1 MENTNSRNTLL
12 HLVILATVCAL
23 VFMLFL
29 GKSPFHDKAEPR
41 EALVVRDIVLEGRW
55 LFPLKSGEQIPSKP
69 PLFHWFAAGASIL
82 RGEMTESSIR
92 FPSALFASLGV
103 LLCYLFGKRLY
114 DSETGLWAG
123 LILATTALYY
133 TSGIEARVDMSLAFF
148 VALSLM
154 LFYSLY
160 RGFLR
165 HQAWWYLFFFIV
177 GVGVTAKGPV
187 SVILCGLVI
196 TTFLFLQRR
205 WDVLVALLR
214 HPGIVVG
221 VVMCFAWYG
230 VALYLGGN
238 EFFGIQFVKENFARF
253 FVRGEGGTG
262 HQKPIYYFI
271 PYLFTLGMPWT
282 LFLPAVIWSYFQ
294 KAEYRK
300 DEMLFLGVWAVG
312 IFVFFSLSAGKRP
325 PYILPLYLPLAL
337 MTAVWLRGQ
346 VVSVCASGYYKFVC
360 LFACV
365 TGVVFAIAFAA
376 YFATLDFVALS
387 KFLGIPLET
396 DVAAELS
403 VLSAVLHQPGWLIP
417 TVLLASAVLWFS
429 IGRDFYRCNV
439 ASAVKQMVSVSV
451 LTIVFM
457 RGVIFPSLAM
467 TGSYKEFMQLALEK
481 VASSQSLV
489 LFPRGID
496 SSSIIFYGKD
506 KISILPDDPVLLR
519 ERLRQ
524 SRDFFIVEEDMWGSE
539 TAGSAAKIPIIGR
552 SRGTGPDGDARLIL
566 VRGQG
571 Q

>member
-55 LFPLKSGEQIPSKP
+55 LLPLRAGEQLPSKP
-69 PLFHWFAAGASIL
+69 PLFHWFAAMASIL

-103 LLCYLFGKRLY
+103 LLCYLFGRRLY

-133 TSGIEARVDMSLAFF
+133 TSGIEARVDMTLAFF
-148 VALSLM
+148 VAVSLM
-154 LFYSLY
+154 LFYTLY

-196 TTFLFLQRR
+196 TTFLILQRR
-205 WDVLVALLR
+205 WDVLVGLLR

-221 VVMCFAWYG
+221 IVVCFAWYG

-262 HQKPIYYFI
+262 HQKPVYYFI
-271 PYLFTLGMPWT
+271 PYLFTWGMPWT
-282 LFLPAVIWSYFQ
+282 LFLPAVIWSYFHDE
-294 KAEYRK
+294 AFRK
-300 DEMLFLGVWAVG
+300 DELLFLGVWAVV

-337 MTAVWLRGQ
+337 MTAVWLRRQ
-346 VVSVCASGYYKFVC
+346 AVVSVGKSYCKFVC
-360 LFACV
+360 VLACIIGLV
-365 TGVVFAIAFAA
+365 FVVAFAA
-376 YFATLDFVALS
+376 HSARLDLVALLES
-387 KFLGIPLET
+387 LGIRLEK
-396 DVAAELS
+396 DVAVELS
-403 VLSAVLHQPGWLIP
+403 ALSAASQESGWIVPG
-417 TVLLASAVLWFS
+417 VLLASAVLWFF
-429 IGRDFYRCNV
+429 IGRNFYQCNV

-457 RGVIFPSLAM
+457 RGVILPSLAM
-467 TGSYKEFMQLALEK
+467 TGSYKEFMQLAVEK
-481 VASSQSLV
+481 VVSSQSLV

-524 SRDFFIVEEDMWGSE
+524 SRDFFIVEEDMWDSE
-539 TAGSAAKIPIIGR
+539 TAGLASKIPIIGR